1 MYRCN
6 FSKLIKLIKLIEKN
20 EIKVG
25 VYFQLFSCY
34 NILIFFGV
42 IIMRGII
49 KYGICCFL
57 LFFSFM
63 MSAFAT
69 PTEEISCEALLGP
82 QTLSYLNTGFTMI
95 QIVGI
100 LLTILLGFTDF
111 MGALLAGDNDANKK
125 SFKKFVIR
133 LSMMG
138 VLLIV
143 PSLLKLVLTTF
154 GISDGNLC
162 IL

>member
-1 MYRCN
+1 
-6 FSKLIKLIKLIEKN
+6 
-20 EIKVG
+20 
-25 VYFQLFSCY
+25 
-34 NILIFFGV
+34 
-42 IIMRGII
+42 MRGII

-63 MSAFAT
+63 MSAFAI

-111 MGALLAGDNDANKK
+111 MGALLAGDNDANK
-125 SFKKFVIR
+125 FVIR